1 MLHFFGKRLN
11 ELHNGDRKGQKGFT
25 LIELLVVVIIIG
37 VLAAIAIPTFLA
49 QRERAFDATAK
60 SDLRNAAA
68 ASVSCQTAN
77 GGSYIAPTDCRTI
90 AALEAN
96 GYNGSANVTLTP
108 DPAGTANLWSATA
121 KHAQGPT
128 TFSFSSDTGRVT
140 P

>member
-1 MLHFFGKRLN
+1 MLMWFAKRMR
-11 ELHNGDRKGQKGFT
+11 EARKDEKGFT

-49 QRERAFDATAK
+49 QRERAFNSTAQ
-60 SDLRNAAA
+60 SDLRNAASA
-68 ASVSCQTAN
+68 AQSCQAAN
-77 GGSYIAPTDCRTI
+77 GGSYIAPQDCRTI

-96 GYNGSANVTLTP
+96 GYNGSAGVTLTP
-108 DPAGTANLWSATA
+108 DPAGTASKWTATA

-128 TFSFSSDTGRVT
+128 TYTFDSDTGRIT